1 MNNKGITL
9 IALVITII
17 VLLILAGVSIAMLT
31 GENGILKQAN
41 TSKVASIEGEVKEK
55 VNLAIQSAK
64 MYAEEKSVET
74 STGYSAAA
82 KLSTDI
88 KTEMEK
94 DLTTADGYTVSGI
107 DATGSGA
114 GTITVT
120 YTTDSYKSAR
130 NDSSAEITFTIS
142 VTQNS
147 FSLTTISGSNTIN
160 MGA

>member
-41 TSKVASIEGEVKEK
+41 TAKVAQIEGEVKEK

-82 KLSTDI
+82 NLETDI

-94 DLTTADGYTVSGI
+94 DLTAGYTVKVTNGTAS
-107 DATGSGA
+107 TA
-114 GTITVT
+114 GEIIVE
-120 YTTDSYKSAR
+120 YITDSYKSAR
-130 NDSSAEITFTIS
+130 NDSTAKITFTIT

-147 FSLTTISGSNTIN
+147 FSTPTIEGAKTI
-160 MGA
+160 

>member
-41 TSKVASIEGEVKEK
+41 TTKVAQIEGEVKEK

-82 KLSTDI
+82 NLNSDI
-88 KTEMEK
+88 KTEMVK
-94 DLTTADGYTVSGI
+94 DLTTADGYTVSAT
-107 DATGSGA
+107 DATGSGD
-114 GTITVT
+114 GKITVT
-120 YTTDSYKSAR
+120 YTTDSYTSAR
-130 NDSSAEITFTIS
+130 NDSTAKITFTIT
-142 VTQNS
+142 VTENS
-147 FSLTTISGSNTIN
+147 FSVPTISGAKTI
-160 MGA
+160 